1 MTGAELFLGGVA
13 ALAVLSMVVKA
24 RAGVKRARAAAEIAR
39 VGASPVSVMGR
50 VLMTAGVIV
59 GVQWLVITYAAGNT
73 TLLLAVLAAPALVA
87 AFGSRR
93 WAIRRSGPART
104 NPTGNWPPGCVPG
117 AQCGRSAWSWS
128 FGSAVSRQ
136 SACGAR

>member
-39 VGASPVSVMGR
+39 VGTSPVSLMGR

-87 AFGSRR
+87 AYTLTRATTVMQLGPTARR
-93 WAIRRSGPART
+93 GGGRR
-104 NPTGNWPPGCVPG
+104 
-117 AQCGRSAWSWS
+117 
-128 FGSAVSRQ
+128 
-136 SACGAR
+136 